1 MNTGADVSH
10 AGPGSMAP
18 SVASVVASMDLYGA
32 QYTARMEIQRSR
44 QEIIEK
50 LEDMVFVRHFSKSDD
65 SKTQQLLFFSCS
77 PVSRRSMRRIMW
89 YLSVSYS
96 IEMASPKGNLRSSE
110 GKKWKN
116 LSMVHFFVLQ
126 TCRA

>member
-18 SVASVVASMDLYGA
+18 SVASVVASTDLYGA

-50 LEDMVFVRHFSKSDD
+50 LEDMAFVRE
-65 SKTQQLLFFSCS
+65 FF
-77 PVSRRSMRRIMW
+77 
-89 YLSVSYS
+89 
-96 IEMASPKGNLRSSE
+96 
-110 GKKWKN
+110 
-116 LSMVHFFVLQ
+116 
-126 TCRA
+126 